1 MASGPDVPHHPDG
14 GPAPGVG
21 RADAADDDAVGTA
34 VPRLEMRGIGK
45 AFLGTVVLADVDLT
59 CAAGEVHAV
68 VGENGAGKSTLMKV
82 LAGVHPPDAGEIVID
97 GVPHTF
103 HHPVQAQ
110 AAGVA
115 IIYQEFNLLPERTV
129 AENVW
134 VGREPGRFGLVD
146 RARMRADTQRLL
158 DELGERSFGPRTPV
172 RALSVAQQQVVE
184 VVKAR
189 SLDARIVVMDE
200 PTAALAD
207 DEVDQLLALVRRL
220 RDQGL
225 AVLYISHRLREVFAV
240 ADRITVLK
248 DGRRVDTFSAADTT
262 AGRLVKSMVGRELDA
277 YFPDR
282 AAPDELGAVR
292 LAVRGGANAVL
303 DGIDLDVRAGE
314 IVGIAGLQGAGRTE
328 LARAVFGADPFTS
341 GTVEIDGR
349 SRRLR
354 SPRAGIGAGLGFLTE
369 DRKAEGL
376 VLGQSVRDNTLL
388 ARRSGAARGRRR
400 AGTTDVEALTR
411 STELR
416 AASLEQE
423 VRFLSGGNQQK
434 VVLAKWL
441 ALEPGVLLFDEP
453 TRGIDV
459 GAKAAIHDL
468 MRDLARQGRAI
479 VMISSELP
487 ELIGMSD
494 RIVVLH
500 EGRIAGELPAGATEQ
515 QVIALAAGHHL
526 DDVDETGDAVPGG
539 GAPGDDAAGGGA
551 TGDATGGEPRP

>member
-1 MASGPDVPHHPDG
+1 MSVPGADVA
-14 GPAPGVG
+14 APL
-21 RADAADDDAVGTA
+21 
-34 VPRLEMRGIGK
+34 LEMRGITK
-45 AFLGTVVLADVDLT
+45 AFLGTVVLEGVDLD
-59 CAAGEVHAV
+59 CRAGEVHAV
-68 VGENGAGKSTLMKV
+68 VGENGAGKSNLMKV
-82 LAGVHPPDAGEIVID
+82 LAGVHPPDDGEIVID
-97 GVPHTF
+97 GEHRSF

-115 IIYQEFNLLPERTV
+115 TIYQEFNLLPERTV

-134 VGREPGRFGLVD
+134 VGREPGRLGLVD
-146 RARMRADTQRLL
+146 RGRMEADTQRLL
-158 DELGERSFGPRTPV
+158 GEIGELSFTPRTRV
-172 RALSVAQQQVVE
+172 GTLSVAQQQVVE

-189 SLDARIVVMDE
+189 SLDARILVMDE

-207 DEVDQLLALVRRL
+207 DEVEALLGLVRRL
-220 RDQGL
+220 REHGL
-225 AVLYISHRLREVFAV
+225 AILYISHRLREVFAV

-248 DGRRVDTFSAADTT
+248 DGRRVDTFTAGDTT
-262 AGRLVKSMVGRELDA
+262 AGQLVSAMVGRELDA

-282 AAPDELGAVR
+282 AAPDELGDVR
-292 LAVRGGANAVL
+292 LSVVDGGNAAL
-303 DGIDLDVRAGE
+303 AGIDLEVRAGE

-328 LARAVFGADPFTS
+328 LVRALFGADPFTT
-341 GTVEIDGR
+341 GTVEVDGTP
-349 SRRLR
+349 RRLR
-354 SPRAGIGAGLGFLTE
+354 SPRAGIAAGLGFLTE

-376 VLGQSVRDNTLL
+376 ALGQSVRDNTLL
-388 ARRSGAARGRRR
+388 GVRSGAARGRR
-400 AGTTDVEALTR
+400 TTREARRLGVEELAR

-416 AASLEQE
+416 ARSLDQE

-500 EGRIAGELPAGATEQ
+500 EGRIAGQLPAGASEQ
-515 QVIALAAGHHL
+515 QVIALAAGH
-526 DDVDETGDAVPGG
+526 DVEE
-539 GAPGDDAAGGGA
+539 A
-551 TGDATGGEPRP
+551 TA

>member
-1 MASGPDVPHHPDG
+1 MA
-14 GPAPGVG
+14 GVG
-21 RADAADDDAVGTA
+21 RGAA
-34 VPRLEMRGIGK
+34 PRLEMRGIGK
-45 AFLGTVVLADVDLT
+45 SFLGTVVLEDVDLT

-82 LAGVHPPDAGEIVID
+82 LAGVHAPDAGEIVID
-97 GVPHTF
+97 GEPRTF

-110 AAGVA
+110 AAGVS

-134 VGREPGRFGLVD
+134 VGREPARFGIVD
-146 RARMRADTQRLL
+146 RGRMQADTQRLL
-158 DELGERSFGPRTPV
+158 AELGERSFGPRSRV
-172 RALSVAQQQVVE
+172 GDLSVAQQQVVE

-207 DEVDQLLALVRRL
+207 DEVEALLGLVRRL
-220 RDQGL
+220 RDQEL

-248 DGRRVDTFSAADTT
+248 DGRRVETVATADTT
-262 AGRLVKSMVGRELDA
+262 PGRLVTTMVGRELDA
-277 YFPDR
+277 YYPDR
-282 AAPDELGAVR
+282 AAPEDIGDVR
-292 LAVRGGANAVL
+292 LAVRGGGNAVL
-303 DGIDLDVRAGE
+303 AGIDLEVRAGE
-314 IVGIAGLQGAGRTE
+314 IVGIGGLQGAGRTE
-328 LARAVFGADPFTS
+328 LVRALFGADPFTT
-341 GTVEIDGR
+341 GTVEVDGR
-349 SRRLR
+349 ARRLR

-388 ARRSGAARGRRR
+388 ARRSGAARGRRAPGS
-400 AGTTDVEALTR
+400 AGVEQLAEA
-411 STELR
+411 TELR

-487 ELIGMSD
+487 ELIGLSD

-515 QVIALAAGHHL
+515 QVIALAAGH
-526 DDVDETGDAVPGG
+526 DVDEAMS
-539 GAPGDDAAGGGA
+539 A
-551 TGDATGGEPRP
+551 